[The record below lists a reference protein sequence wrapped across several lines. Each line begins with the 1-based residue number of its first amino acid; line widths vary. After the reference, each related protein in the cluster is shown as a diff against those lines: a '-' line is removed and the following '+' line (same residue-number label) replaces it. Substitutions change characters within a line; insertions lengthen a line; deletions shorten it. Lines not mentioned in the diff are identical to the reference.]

1 MTFLSIL
8 CALLIEQLKPLR
20 ADNPIYAEIKR
31 FAMRIEAWFNA
42 GQVSHG
48 RLGWFLMMAVLMV
61 PTAVDL
67 LASSCI
73 TASCSPR
80 SPGTSLIVYLTLG
93 FRHYSHYFT
102 SIQFALNAGDE
113 ATARTLLAEWTKAD
127 TVGMDAAE
135 IARIAVE
142 KSLVTTH
149 RNVFGVFFWFLMPLG
164 PACAVMYR
172 VSEYLAR
179 AWNEPDHMRNEAFG
193 QFAARAFYW
202 IDWIPVRLTAIAFA
216 VVGNFEDAIYAW
228 RNFASRWTDEAK
240 GIILAAGGGAM
251 GVRLGTPAKTPHAS
265 CRPMRRRSTCPPAR
279 TTCSPATSRA
289 CARCKARSAW
299 YGARCCY
306 GCCCCCCCPARSCS
320 AEPDGNR
327 HSRRSSCRFDRA
339 GTRGLVRRSSIRYNS
354 RVVLIHAFVSE
365 AALWPTHRKP
375 GKAPTNSSFLA

>member
-1 MTFLSIL
+1 MTFFSIL

-20 ADNPIYAEIKR
+20 ADNQIYAEIKR

-48 RLGWFLMMAVLMV
+48 RMGWFLMMAGLML
-61 PTAVDL
+61 PTAIVYWVL
-67 LASSCI
+67 LHYGLVFA
-73 TASCSPR
+73 AFAWNV
-80 SPGTSLIVYLTLG
+80 LIVYLTLG

-113 ATARTLLAEWTKAD
+113 ATARTLLAEWTRID
-127 TVGMDAAE
+127 TVGMDGTE
-135 IARIAVE
+135 IARLAVE
-142 KSLVTTH
+142 KSLITTH

-228 RNFASRWTDEAK
+228 RNFAGRWADESK

-251 GVRLGTPAKTPHAS
+251 GVRLGSPIETAPRIVPVDAATVDLSDSEADVLPGEEPNVRALQ
-265 CRPMRRRSTCPPAR
+265 STV
-279 TTCSPATSRA
+279 
-289 CARCKARSAW
+289 
-299 YGARCCY
+299 
-306 GCCCCCCCPARSCS
+306 
-320 AEPDGNR
+320 
-327 HSRRSSCRFDRA
+327 
-339 GTRGLVRRSSIRYNS
+339 GLVWRALLLWMLLLLLLSGA
-354 RVVLIHAFVSE
+354 VL
-365 AALWPTHRKP
+365 L
-375 GKAPTNSSFLA
+375 G